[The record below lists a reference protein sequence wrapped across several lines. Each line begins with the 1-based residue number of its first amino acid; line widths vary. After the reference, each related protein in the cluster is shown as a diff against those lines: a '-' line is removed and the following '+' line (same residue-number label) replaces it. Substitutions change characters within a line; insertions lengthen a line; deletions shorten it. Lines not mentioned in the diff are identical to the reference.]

1 MPPDSR
7 FNVRF
12 QPSVRAE
19 LRQLSERAG
28 LPESQILTLL
38 VRLAFRGSIVG
49 LEALQP
55 ERAPEPAAPQGY
67 RAYTLNA
74 PDVDDYEDP
83 DDPTMPPF

>member
-12 QPSVRAE
+12 NPVVRAE
-19 LRQLSERAG
+19 LQSMSERSG
-28 LPESQILTLL
+28 LPESQVLTLL
-38 VRLAFRGSIVG
+38 VRLAFRGAVPG

-55 ERAPEPAAPQGY
+55 DRAPQLAPATYQ
-67 RAYTLNA
+67 TMNA

-83 DDPTMPPF
+83 DDPDMPPF

>member
-1 MPPDSR
+1 MSPTLH
-7 FNVRF
+7 VRF
-12 QPSVRAE
+12 KPVVREE
-19 LRQLSERAG
+19 LQALSERSG
-28 LPESQILTLL
+28 LPESQVITLL
-38 VRLAFRGSIVG
+38 IRLAFRGAVPG

-55 ERAPEPAAPQGY
+55 DRAPEPAAPQGY

>member
-1 MPPDSR
+1 MSSTLH
-7 FNVRF
+7 VRF
-12 QPSVRAE
+12 KSVVREE
-19 LRQLSERAG
+19 LQALSERSG
-28 LPESQILTLL
+28 LPESQVLTLL
-38 VRLAFRGSIVG
+38 IRLAFRGSIVG

-55 ERAPEPAAPQGY
+55 ERAPEPVPQGY

>member
-1 MPPDSR
+1 MPPTLH
-7 FNVRF
+7 VRF
-12 QPSVRAE
+12 KPVVREE
-19 LRQLSERAG
+19 LQALSERSG
-28 LPESQILTLL
+28 LPESQVITLL
-38 VRLAFRGSIVG
+38 IRLAFRGSIVG

-55 ERAPEPAAPQGY
+55 ERAPEPVPQGY